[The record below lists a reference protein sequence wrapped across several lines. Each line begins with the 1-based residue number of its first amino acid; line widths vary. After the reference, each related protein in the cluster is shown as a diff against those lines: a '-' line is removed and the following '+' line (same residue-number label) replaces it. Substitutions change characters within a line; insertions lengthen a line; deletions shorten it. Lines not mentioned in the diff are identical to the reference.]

1 MLLADLYNDRD
12 DTGDYGRL
20 LEVFNA
26 VRCVDGPAVT
36 DPAAVTKFNADYAAA
51 APFSDS
57 GDPARAIQDICAFW
71 PVPPTMQPHQPDVTG
86 LPQVLVI
93 STTGDP
99 ATPYQAGVD
108 LAKDLGAV
116 LLTVEGTRHTAY
128 LGAGISC
135 VDSIGNDYLINLNL
149 PPEGTTCP

>member
-1 MLLADLYNDRD
+1 MPS
-12 DTGDYGRL
+12 GRCRR
-20 LEVFNA
+20 
-26 VRCVDGPAVT
+26 RCSRIGRT
-36 DPAAVTKFNADYAAA
+36 
-51 APFSDS
+51 S
-57 GDPARAIQDICAFW
+57 
-71 PVPPTMQPHQPDVTG
+71 PD

-128 LGAGISC
+128 LGAGIRA
-135 VDSIGNDYLINLNL
+135 LIASA
-149 PPEGTTCP
+149 TTI

>member
-1 MLLADLYNDRD
+1 M
-12 DTGDYGRL
+12 
-20 LEVFNA
+20 
-26 VRCVDGPAVT
+26 
-36 DPAAVTKFNADYAAA
+36 
-51 APFSDS
+51 
-57 GDPARAIQDICAFW
+57 
-71 PVPPTMQPHQPDVTG
+71 
-86 LPQVLVI
+86 LVI

-99 ATPYQAGVD
+99 ATPYQSGVD